1 MEMTIDLTQIIL
13 AVITLLGGIVMRYLI
28 PLLKE
33 KVDAGKRE
41 TLASLIDVGVYAA
54 EQLLGSGKGQEKKAY
69 VQQLLQEHGYD
80 VDMAEV
86 DAAIEAAV
94 QGLKIAIK

>member
-1 MEMTIDLTQIIL
+1 MTIDLTEIIL
-13 AVITLLGGIVMRYLI
+13 AVITLLSGIAMRYLV

-33 KVDAGKRE
+33 KLDSGKRE
-41 TLASLIDVGVYAA
+41 SMAALIDVGVYAA

-69 VQQLLQEHGYD
+69 VQTLLINHGYN
-80 VDMAEV
+80 VKLAEV

>member
-1 MEMTIDLTQIIL
+1 MTIDLTQIIL
-13 AVITLLGGIVMRYLI
+13 AIITLLSGIAMRYLV

-33 KVDAGKRE
+33 KLDSGKRE
-41 TLASLIDVGVYAA
+41 SMAAMIDVGVYAA
-54 EQLLGSGKGQEKKAY
+54 EQLLGSGKGAEKKAY
-69 VQQLLQEHGYD
+69 VQTLLINHGYN
-80 VDMAEV
+80 VDLAEV